1 MFLANS
7 ATSAVGTSMMAAVT
21 AALTTVISWCGTVVT
36 AVLSGELSD
45 LLPLLAVG
53 VAISVLMFGVKCIK
67 SFAWGT

>member
-1 MFLANS
+1 MFLTGA
-7 ATSAVGTSMMAAVT
+7 ATGGTSMMSAVT

-36 AVLSGELSD
+36 AVLSGELSE

-53 VAISVLMFGVKCIK
+53 VAISALMLGVKCIK